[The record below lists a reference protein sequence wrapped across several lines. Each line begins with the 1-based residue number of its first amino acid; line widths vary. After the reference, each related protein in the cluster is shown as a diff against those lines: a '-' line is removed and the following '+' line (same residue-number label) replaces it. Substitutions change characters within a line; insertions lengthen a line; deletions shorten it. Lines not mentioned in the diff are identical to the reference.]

1 MPAVTWN
8 ASSPALNLVVQHRS
22 LDHSGMR
29 EGSVLA
35 QKSWAKCKQNQQ
47 KPVED

>member
-1 MPAVTWN
+1 MLAAMWN

-29 EGSVLA
+29 EESVLA

-47 KPVED
+47 